1 MDIEKVQK
9 SLERN
14 EVLTDEVKTNLFE
27 LILIFNK
34 HYKDVSLDLLAE
46 RLEDVNFEVVS
57 KYISKEPIVYNSHTN
72 VIQINEEELEKTNN
86 TKHILMVALLHMISI
101 TNRKDRGP
109 IDAFRDGYANII
121 ANNLVGSEDLNV
133 NEIITNELGI
143 LIGEGAKEVFDAAFF
158 TDNLTKIVVAL
169 LEQGIDKETIETF
182 LKDWNYDTVHSK
194 STGSTK
200 FGELQYKLAQ
210 LTKNPEEFKLNGAFK
225 PVHLDSDQ
233 IDDLGVYGKTTEEM
247 LESLKREN
255 KIVKTM

>member
-46 RLEDVNFEVVS
+46 RLENVNFEVVS

-121 ANNLVGSEDLNV
+121 ANNLVGSE
-133 NEIITNELGI
+133 E
-143 LIGEGAKEVFDAAFF
+143 
-158 TDNLTKIVVAL
+158 
-169 LEQGIDKETIETF
+169 
-182 LKDWNYDTVHSK
+182 
-194 STGSTK
+194 
-200 FGELQYKLAQ
+200 
-210 LTKNPEEFKLNGAFK
+210 
-225 PVHLDSDQ
+225 
-233 IDDLGVYGKTTEEM
+233 
-247 LESLKREN
+247 
-255 KIVKTM
+255 

>member
-1 MDIEKVQK
+1 MAIEKVQK

-34 HYKDVSLDLLAE
+34 HYKDISLDLLAE

-86 TKHILMVALLHMISI
+86 TKHILMVALLHMISV

-121 ANNLVGSEDLNV
+121 ANNLVGSED
-133 NEIITNELGI
+133 
-143 LIGEGAKEVFDAAFF
+143 
-158 TDNLTKIVVAL
+158 
-169 LEQGIDKETIETF
+169 
-182 LKDWNYDTVHSK
+182 
-194 STGSTK
+194 
-200 FGELQYKLAQ
+200 
-210 LTKNPEEFKLNGAFK
+210 
-225 PVHLDSDQ
+225 
-233 IDDLGVYGKTTEEM
+233 
-247 LESLKREN
+247 
-255 KIVKTM
+255 